1 MSPRPAMTPPRVV
14 VAGNLSL
21 DDTINPGGTVP
32 LAPGGDALY
41 AALGVAAW
49 GLTPTILTLVGHD
62 YPPEFRAGIDASGID
77 TSKIRAVSGPTVH
90 YQVTNFEDGSR
101 EYRWISPE
109 TRLAA
114 TSPQV
119 SDYAALKG
127 AAWLHVAAMP
137 VEAQEIAVRAARGA
151 GVAWSLDPHE
161 EYVRGFEPRLQAMV
175 EGAAFL
181 PSELEARLL
190 FPDLEGLGP
199 VDFAFTAAQRLDA
212 WRPFLVAIKLG
223 SLGSV
228 VRWNGRNV
236 HVPAPFVNVID
247 STGAGDAWCG
257 GFVAGWLATGDAR
270 VGAVCGTIAAGE
282 IIGRVG
288 ALAPGDRTG
297 VAERIVRAGQL
308 LDTLPV
314 AAGAD
319 LRVDEVIEHLR
330 GIADPDAGP
339 AVADGPVEPAA
350 GASRERA

>member
-1 MSPRPAMTPPRVV
+1 MTPPRVV

-49 GLTPTILTLVGHD
+49 GLTPTLLTLVGED
-62 YPPEFRAGIDASGID
+62 YPAEFRAGIDASGID
-77 TSKIRAVSGPTVH
+77 TSKIRAVPGPTVH
-90 YQVTNFEDGSR
+90 YQVTNFDDGTR

-114 TSPQV
+114 TSPEAA
-119 SDYAALKG
+119 DYAALEG
-127 AAWLHVAAMP
+127 AAWLHIAAMP
-137 VEAQEIAVRAARGA
+137 MEAQEVAVQAARDA
-151 GVAWSLDPHE
+151 GVAFSLDPHE
-161 EYVRGFEPRLQAMV
+161 EYVRGFEPRLEAMV

-190 FPDLEGLGP
+190 FPDLESLGP

-223 SLGSV
+223 SLGAV
-228 VRWNGRNV
+228 VRWGGRNV

-247 STGAGDAWCG
+247 TTGAGDAWCG
-257 GFVAGWLATGDAR
+257 GFVAGWLATRDAR

-288 ALAPGDRTG
+288 ALAPGHGTTVADR
-297 VAERIVRAGQL
+297 VVHAGQL
-308 LDTLPV
+308 LDALPV

-319 LRVDEVIEHLR
+319 LRVDEVIERLR
-330 GIADPDAGP
+330 GISDPAAGP
-339 AVADGPVEPAA
+339 AATGAPVETEAA
-350 GASRERA
+350 GERR

>member
-1 MSPRPAMTPPRVV
+1 MTSPRVV

-32 LAPGGDALY
+32 LAAGGDALY

-49 GLTPTILTLVGHD
+49 GLPPTILTLVGDD
-62 YPPEFRAGIDASGID
+62 YPAGFRASIDASGID
-77 TSKIRAVSGPTVH
+77 TSKIRGVPGPTVH
-90 YQVTNFEDGSR
+90 YQVTNFADGTR

-114 TSPQV
+114 TSPQTA
-119 SDYAALKG
+119 DYAALEG
-127 AAWLHVAAMP
+127 SAWLHIAAMP
-137 VEAQEIAVRAARGA
+137 VENQELGVRAAREA
-151 GVAWSLDPHE
+151 RVPYSLDPHE

-190 FPDLEGLGP
+190 FPDLESLGP
-199 VDFAFTAAQRLDA
+199 VDFAFTAAQHLDA

-228 VRWNGRNV
+228 VRWGGRAV

-257 GFVAGWLATGDAR
+257 GFVVGWLATLDAR
-270 VGAVCGTIAAGE
+270 VGAVCGTVAAGE

-288 ALAPGDRTG
+288 ALAAEDRTT
-297 VAERIVRAGQL
+297 VADRIARAGQL

-319 LRVDEVIEHLR
+319 LRVDEVIERLR
-330 GIADPDAGP
+330 SISNPDA
-339 AVADGPVEPAA
+339 ASAESDAA
-350 GASRERA
+350 GGR